1 MKVCREA
8 PTISHLLFAD
18 GSLILMQADKKNVDC
33 LTGILNRYCAS
44 SGQKISEAKS
54 SIYFSANTEVETK
67 TEVCQVLN
75 ITTESLNEK
84 YLGLPLHI
92 RQLRRVDVQPMIDS

>member
-1 MKVCREA
+1 MSWRGVKVCREA

-44 SGQKISEAKS
+44 SGQKKLARQTRAFISQQIQRLKLRQRYAK
-54 SIYFSANTEVETK
+54 F
-67 TEVCQVLN
+67 
-75 ITTESLNEK
+75 
-84 YLGLPLHI
+84 
-92 RQLRRVDVQPMIDS
+92 